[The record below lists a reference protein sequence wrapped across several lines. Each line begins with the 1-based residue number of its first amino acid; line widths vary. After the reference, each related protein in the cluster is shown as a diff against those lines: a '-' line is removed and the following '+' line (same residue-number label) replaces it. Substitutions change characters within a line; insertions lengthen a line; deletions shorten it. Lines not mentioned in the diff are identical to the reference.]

1 MKILWV
7 KVKLT
12 NGEEYIGSINIPDE
26 ENDLLTILEEKTY
39 WGLKFDDTHVLK
51 GKEIIPLNGDK
62 TYTNEMLVMS
72 DHILTIKFLHPQS
85 KLYKEL
91 DTKKRKTLKK
101 KLKKNNIVKWNIL
114 KNE

>member
-7 KVKLT
+7 KVKLI

-26 ENDLLTILEEKTY
+26 EDELLTILEEKTY
-39 WGLKFDDTHVLK
+39 WGLKLDDTHLFK
-51 GKEIIPLNGDK
+51 GKEIIPLNSDK
-62 TYTNEMLVMS
+62 TYTSEMLIMS

-91 DTKKRKTLKK
+91 DTKKKKTPKK
-101 KLKKNNIVKWNIL
+101 KLKKNNLIKWNIL